1 MGPSTKGFRRRKA
14 PSLVAAGIRPH
25 LLLRNRS
32 VRSRDP
38 QAVTHTSRHTHCIA
52 YRHTHP
58 STPPPTQ
65 CCVTSLTT
73 QRLPSLLAPVIAQE
87 EQLLEGGL
95 LRAPHRT
102 AEDIPPLGTHYS
114 YIQEY
119 KPLSHSSIH
128 PATPSTAVY
137 PFTKY
142 AGIWPE
148 DVLSQGP

>member
-14 PSLVAAGIRPH
+14 PSLVAAGILGSPH

-102 AEDIPPLGTHYS
+102 AEDIPPWELVILTHKNTS
-114 YIQEY
+114 HFLIHSFTQ
-119 KPLSHSSIH
+119 PLLQLLFI
-128 PATPSTAVY
+128 P
-137 PFTKY
+137 
-142 AGIWPE
+142 
-148 DVLSQGP
+148 LLNMQGFGLKMC

>member
-102 AEDIPPLGTHYS
+102 AEDIPPWELIILT
-114 YIQEY
+114 Y
-119 KPLSHSSIH
+119 KNTSHFLIH
-128 PATPSTAVY
+128 P
-137 PFTKY
+137 FTQPLLQLLF
-142 AGIWPE
+142 IP
-148 DVLSQGP
+148 LLNMQGFGLKMC

>member
-1 MGPSTKGFRRRKA
+1 MGPSTKGFRRRKT
-14 PSLVAAGIRPH
+14 PSLVAAGILGSPH

-102 AEDIPPLGTHYS
+102 AEDIPPWELIILT
-114 YIQEY
+114 Y
-119 KPLSHSSIH
+119 KNTSHFLIHSFTQPLLQLLFI
-128 PATPSTAVY
+128 P
-137 PFTKY
+137 
-142 AGIWPE
+142 
-148 DVLSQGP
+148 LLNMQGFGLKMC